1 MKRPSLVALI
11 LATTATGLWTPP
23 ASAILDSLLKKSGEK
38 KVLSAEEL
46 NTQEGRAGAELAKA
60 KGYEANGKNR
70 QARDAY
76 KTISRNYSRTEA
88 GAEAKFGYAR
98 MLEAEGEGRKAFDQY
113 QELITN
119 HRNSPNFNEAVK
131 RQFTIADGLKGSKKK
146 GFLGIG
152 AAAQPSQL
160 VEMFEKI
167 SESAPYTEWAPRAM
181 LNIGYVK
188 TETGEMDP
196 AIESFQKVVN
206 KYPDTEFAKEAQYQ
220 IFKLRGIT
228 AEKSNSPVKD
238 RAQVEAGIDFVNQN
252 PQDQRATEVRTDMQA
267 IEERSMEKLY
277 NTGMFYEKSG
287 KPDSARVYYREVV
300 KNPNTTWAP
309 KAQERLAV
317 LDGAGAAEVEK
328 KSPGF
333 GPLPLPLKKDKVEMR
348 SSADEVVPLPAPQT
362 PAPAPAAPAP
372 PSGIPSPPPN

>member
-1 MKRPSLVALI
+1 MKRPTVPALLLI
-11 LATTATGLWTPP
+11 IPVVLWTPR
-23 ASAILDSLLKKSGEK
+23 ASAILDGFLKKSGEK

-46 NTQEGRAGAELAKA
+46 NSQEGRAAAQLEKA
-60 KGYEANGKNR
+60 RSYENSGKTR
-70 QARDAY
+70 QAREAY
-76 KTISRNYSRTEA
+76 KTISRSYSRTDA

-98 MLEAEGEGRKAFDQY
+98 MLEKEGDGRKAFEQY

-131 RQFTIADGLKGSKKK
+131 RQFEIADGLRGSKKK

-160 VEMFEKI
+160 VEMFEQI
-167 SESAPYTEWAPRAM
+167 SDSAPYTEWAPRSL

-196 AIESFQKVVN
+196 AIASFQKVVD

-220 IFKLRGIT
+220 IFKLRGVT

-252 PQDQRATEVRTDMQA
+252 PEDQRANEVRTDMQA

-300 KNPNTTWAP
+300 KNPNTPWAP
-309 KAQERLAV
+309 KAQERLTA
-317 LDGAGAAEVEK
+317 LDSGGQVEK
-328 KSPGF
+328 KASGF
-333 GPLPLPLKKDKVEMR
+333 GPLPLKKDKSEMR
-348 SSADEVVPLPAPQT
+348 SSDDEVVPLPVPDSAA
-362 PAPAPAAPAP
+362 PAPAPADP
-372 PSGIPSPPPN
+372 GIPSPPSL

>member
-1 MKRPSLVALI
+1 MKRSSALASALI
-11 LATTATGLWTPP
+11 LTSVTLWTPS
-23 ASAILDSLLKKSGEK
+23 ASAVLESLLKKSGEK

-46 NTQEGRAGAELAKA
+46 SSQQGRAGAELERAR
-60 KGYEANGKNR
+60 GYENNGKFR
-70 QARDAY
+70 QARDSY

-98 MLEAEGEGRKAFDQY
+98 MLEKEGDGRKAFDQY

-119 HRNSPNFNEAVK
+119 HRNSPNFNEAVQ
-131 RQFTIADGLKGSKKK
+131 RQFAIADGLRNSKKK

-160 VEMFEKI
+160 TEMFEKI
-167 SESAPYTEWAPRAM
+167 SVSAPFTEWAPRSL

-188 TETGEMDP
+188 TEAGEMDP
-196 AIESFQKVVN
+196 AIASFQKVVD
-206 KYPDTEFAKEAQYQ
+206 KYPGTEFAKEAQYQ
-220 IFKLRGIT
+220 IFKLRGVS

-238 RAQVEAGIDFVNQN
+238 RAQVEAGIDFMNQN
-252 PQDQRATEVRTDMQA
+252 PQDQRAGEVRTDMQA

-300 KNPNTTWAP
+300 KNPNTPWAP

-317 LDGAGAAEVEK
+317 LDGGGPVERK
-328 KSPGF
+328 ASGF
-333 GPLPLPLKKDKVEMR
+333 GPLPLKKDKVEMR
-348 SSADEVVPLPAPQT
+348 SSGDEVVPLPAQ
-362 PAPAPAAPAP
+362 
-372 PSGIPSPPPN
+372 